1 MLFLNRLCDRLS
13 SRLRSS
19 ALSLAVLAAFFS
31 PHLALAHH
39 AEGFVDFSVPRPDGG
54 AWNEAVGVSFQDNG
68 RGWVWER
75 GGTVWVLDPE
85 QAVSSPV
92 IDISEEVGVF
102 ADHGMLGLALDPDFA
117 NNGYLYLLYVVDRH
131 HLFL

>member
-1 MLFLNRLCDRLS
+1 MLFLIRLYSRLLLRSRLCSLS
-13 SRLRSS
+13 V
-19 ALSLAVLAAFFS
+19 AVLAAFFS

-75 GGTVWVLDPE
+75 GGTVWVLDPD
-85 QAVSSPV
+85 QPVNSPV
-92 IDISEEVGVF
+92 IDLSLI
-102 ADHGMLGLALDPDFA
+102 HI
-117 NNGYLYLLYVVDRH
+117 
-131 HLFL
+131 